1 MSDTLR
7 HIMRSAVF
15 NAFSFHIDKRQHK
28 ASLDTTEKIY
38 SRTSR
43 DHYLDRINDFCETCP
58 EIKKINQL
66 TPAAVEH
73 YLDIKATTGNCTQ
86 KSVDDYRHDMKKIG
100 RCMGIDLSCSR
111 VLTYVPPAQNR
122 GAKDVISSEDYY
134 KLASY
139 AMDHPSKSAAC
150 YLLEMQVGIRVAD
163 MAYGVRATDAGYRFC
178 RPVLFSCPG

>member
-43 DHYLDRINDFCETCP
+43 DHYLDRIDNP
-58 EIKKINQL
+58 ASVAR
-66 TPAAVEH
+66 TP
-73 YLDIKATTGNCTQ
+73 
-86 KSVDDYRHDMKKIG
+86 
-100 RCMGIDLSCSR
+100 
-111 VLTYVPPAQNR
+111 
-122 GAKDVISSEDYY
+122 
-134 KLASY
+134 Y

-163 MAYGVRATDAGYRFC
+163 MAYDAN
-178 RPVLFSCPG
+178 L